1 MISDGADLIIIEI
14 KHTVNVMCLSHS
26 QTIPL
31 LVHGK
36 LFHGKLSSR
45 KSVPGAIKAG
55 DRCSWSVDW
64 TVPGDPVSL
73 VL

>member
-31 LVHGK
+31 LV
-36 LFHGKLSSR
+36 HGKLSSR